1 MATLEDLTG
10 EYLAATTASERD
22 RVKEQISAQ
31 LYRETGLRGMIANML
46 FRVSRSDERL
56 EDTVQEVIAAFV
68 LSVLPSLDN
77 PLAAWG
83 AQSVAPSIRSSRK
96 RIGSARGMY
105 DFERVTHSS
114 LNAPVG
120 GQHSDGSPRSGDDPE
135 IGAFEWIPADDGGAD
150 ALADKMAAT
159 RAKAVILKALVDS
172 KMKGKSPVSWLPQ
185 ALSKPTATRR
195 LPTLKEMPALKLE
208 RRRRSVA
215 SPDASPAYN
224 RLVEIRDLTGVTVD
238 EYAKHLNVQQYSL
251 VSYLQRKQ
259 GVPDLVI
266 RRAEQWF
273 AKKGQDRAARV
284 ASITGV
290 PLPQLLERW
299 LEMTGVS
306 SYAILAEIIDVSVPT
321 ITRWKKPADKDS
333 KSPTRPMHVS
343 HLLQCEDRVLRY
355 CRANAR
361 KLDRQQRRKASSSA

>member
-1 MATLEDLTG
+1 
-10 EYLAATTASERD
+10 
-22 RVKEQISAQ
+22 
-31 LYRETGLRGMIANML
+31 
-46 FRVSRSDERL
+46 
-56 EDTVQEVIAAFV
+56 
-68 LSVLPSLDN
+68 
-77 PLAAWG
+77 
-83 AQSVAPSIRSSRK
+83 
-96 RIGSARGMY
+96 
-105 DFERVTHSS
+105 
-114 LNAPVG
+114 
-120 GQHSDGSPRSGDDPE
+120 
-135 IGAFEWIPADDGGAD
+135 
-150 ALADKMAAT
+150 MAAT

-251 VSYLQRKQ
+251 VSYLQRKVK
-259 GVPDLVI
+259 VPDLVI

-290 PLPQLLERW
+290 P
-299 LEMTGVS
+299 
-306 SYAILAEIIDVSVPT
+306 
-321 ITRWKKPADKDS
+321 
-333 KSPTRPMHVS
+333 S
-343 HLLQCEDRVLRY
+343 HNFWSDGL
-355 CRANAR
+355 
-361 KLDRQQRRKASSSA
+361 K

>member
-83 AQSVAPSIRSSRK
+83 AVRGTVDTLGK

-251 VSYLQRKQ
+251 VSYLQRKVK
-259 GVPDLVI
+259 VPDLVI
-266 RRAEQWF
+266 RALNSGLQRRDKIAPHEL
-273 AKKGQDRAARV
+273 RV
-284 ASITGV
+284 SRES
-290 PLPQLLERW
+290 PPQLLERW

>member
-83 AQSVAPSIRSSRK
+83 AVRGTVDTLGK

-120 GQHSDGSPRSGDDPE
+120 GQHSDGSPCPATTRKSAPLSG
-135 IGAFEWIPADDGGAD
+135 F
-150 ALADKMAAT
+150 LRMMAA
-159 RAKAVILKALVDS
+159 
-172 KMKGKSPVSWLPQ
+172 
-185 ALSKPTATRR
+185 
-195 LPTLKEMPALKLE
+195 
-208 RRRRSVA
+208 
-215 SPDASPAYN
+215 
-224 RLVEIRDLTGVTVD
+224 LT
-238 EYAKHLNVQQYSL
+238 H
-251 VSYLQRKQ
+251 
-259 GVPDLVI
+259 
-266 RRAEQWF
+266 
-273 AKKGQDRAARV
+273 
-284 ASITGV
+284 
-290 PLPQLLERW
+290 
-299 LEMTGVS
+299 
-306 SYAILAEIIDVSVPT
+306 
-321 ITRWKKPADKDS
+321 
-333 KSPTRPMHVS
+333 
-343 HLLQCEDRVLRY
+343 
-355 CRANAR
+355 
-361 KLDRQQRRKASSSA
+361 